1 MNKIVHHSNVFMEI
15 CGRWHGY
22 LLVGVILGAVT
33 ANPDEFL
40 EYTVAEEAL
49 GFGTFGAAFG
59 RVSGLIVGVIQN
71 AASKKHHSSQ

>member
-1 MNKIVHHSNVFMEI
+1 MEI

-22 LLVGVILGAVT
+22 LLVGAKLGAVT

-40 EYTVAEEAL
+40 EYTASEEAL
-49 GFGTFGAAFG
+49 GFGAFGAA
-59 RVSGLIVGVIQN
+59 SGLIVGVIQN